1 MVPINRPRSH
11 PNIAAA
17 GTAISHVT
25 SGRVFTILGL
35 AANPPAAH
43 GVSPVLASSGSPLPN
58 RVFAAGVVCA
68 GVASVVLFLL
78 RDDSLPAVTALLAL
92 ATVWLGLVPAF
103 LYLRAP
109 REERPPFPL
118 MPLTGL
124 FYAVFF
130 GLPAF
135 FAFRLRDPETGTIN
149 FFGNGYVDAISLEAQ
164 TLVIGGMA
172 LMLAV
177 YVGSTRTVW
186 RAIPHLG
193 LPRAFPLPRLQVL
206 LWSLAL
212 GHLAYLYSPVVRALP
227 SAGQFLQPVG
237 YLAFGMFYLL
247 WCRGELPRWQAA
259 AVFLVLL
266 PVALVGVLT
275 MGAVALPVL
284 ILIFFAV
291 LYLHVHGR
299 PPWLVIVAI
308 PVFFLVTYP
317 TMAYYRGHA
326 WGAAGQGMTTVEKA
340 QMFVRAFVSTYGSVD
355 RGQFD
360 RKTMDLVRR
369 VSLILTLTHVVDKTP
384 DPVPYWG
391 GETYKPLFTSM
402 IPRAVWPSK
411 PEERTGNV
419 FGRRYGVLV
428 KTERQLSF
436 NLPWI
441 TEMYANFGRAGVIVG
456 MALVGLLFGF
466 LERFL
471 ARPGM
476 TALEFATGATILLPL
491 FFQES
496 NFSLMTGSLLPLTVS
511 LWLYFTVGLRV
522 PLPDLRFSRRKA

>member
-1 MVPINRPRSH
+1 M
-11 PNIAAA
+11 A
-17 GTAISHVT
+17 
-25 SGRVFTILGL
+25 
-35 AANPPAAH
+35 
-43 GVSPVLASSGSPLPN
+43 
-58 RVFAAGVVCA
+58 CA

-78 RDDSLPAVTALLAL
+78 RDGSLPADTALLAL
-92 ATVWLGLVPAF
+92 ATLWLGLVPVF
-103 LYLRAP
+103 LYLRQTP
-109 REERPPFPL
+109 EERPPYPL
-118 MPLTGL
+118 MALSGL

-149 FFGNGYVDAISLEAQ
+149 FFGDGYVDAISLEAQ
-164 TLVIGGMA
+164 ILVIGGMA

-177 YVGSTRTVW
+177 YAASRRTVW

-193 LPRAFPLPRLQVL
+193 LPRTFPLPRLRVL
-206 LWSLAL
+206 LWGLAF

-247 WCRGELPRWQAA
+247 WCRGDLPRWQAA

-275 MGAVALPVL
+275 MGAVAIPVL

-291 LYLHVHGR
+291 LYLHAHGR
-299 PPWLVIVAI
+299 PPWLLIVAI
-308 PVFFLVTYP
+308 PVFFLLAYP
-317 TMAYYRGHA
+317 TTGYYRGHA

-340 QMFVRAFVSTYGSVD
+340 QTLVRAVISTYGSVD
-355 RGQFD
+355 RGRID
-360 RKTMDLVRR
+360 RETWGVVRR
-369 VSLILTLTHVVDKTP
+369 VALIVALTHVVDKTP

-402 IPRAVWPSK
+402 IPRAVWPGK

-419 FGRRYGVLV
+419 FGRRYGILLE
-428 KTERQLSF
+428 TERQLSF

-441 TEMYANFGRAGVIVG
+441 TEMYANFGRTGVIVG

-476 TALEFATGATILLPL
+476 TALEFVTGTTILLPL

-496 NFSLMTGSLLPLTVS
+496 NFSLMTGSLLPLTLS

>member
-1 MVPINRPRSH
+1 MACV
-11 PNIAAA
+11 
-17 GTAISHVT
+17 
-25 SGRVFTILGL
+25 
-35 AANPPAAH
+35 
-43 GVSPVLASSGSPLPN
+43 
-58 RVFAAGVVCA
+58 GVV
-68 GVASVVLFLL
+68 SVVLFLL
-78 RDDSLPAVTALLAL
+78 RDETLPAVTALLAL
-92 ATVWLGLVPAF
+92 VIIWLGLVPVF
-103 LYLRAP
+103 LYLRTP

-118 MPLTGL
+118 MPLSGL
-124 FYAVFF
+124 FYAAFF

-135 FAFRLRDPETGTIN
+135 FAFRLRDPETEKIN
-149 FFGNGYVDAISLEAQ
+149 FFGNGFIDAISLEAQ

-172 LMLAV
+172 LMWAA
-177 YVGSTRTVW
+177 YAGSRRTIW
-186 RAIPHLG
+186 RSIPHLR
-193 LPRAFPLPRLQVL
+193 LPHAFSAGRLRVL
-206 LWSLAL
+206 LWALAA
-212 GHLAYLYSPVVRALP
+212 GYLAYLYSPVVRSLP
-227 SAGQFLQPVG
+227 SVGQFLQPVG

-247 WCRGELPRWQAA
+247 WCRRELPRWQA
-259 AVFLVLL
+259 VVVLLVLL
-266 PVALVGVLT
+266 PLGFLALLTTGFLTPILMFGV
-275 MGAVALPVL
+275 
-284 ILIFFAV
+284 FFAV
-291 LYLHVHGR
+291 LYLHVRGR

-308 PVFFLVTYP
+308 PVFFLVAYP
-317 TMAYYRGHA
+317 TMTYYRGHA

-340 QMFVRAFVSTYGSVD
+340 QTFVRAVMSTYGSAA
-355 RGQFD
+355 RGRFD
-360 RKTMDLVRR
+360 RETMGLVWR

-402 IPRAVWPSK
+402 IPRAVWPGK
-411 PEERTGNV
+411 PEERTGNA

-428 KTERQLSF
+428 ETERQLSF

-441 TEMYANFGRAGVIVG
+441 TEMYANFGRAGVILG

-476 TALEFATGATILLPL
+476 TALEFVTGATILLPL